1 MFNTE
6 GRENGLITLCILVP
20 DGSGLWVP
28 CLPAGRFVTHIGHKG
43 HDEPRRALTIT
54 QRIIFTVQQN
64 TRRNVY
70 TPCLFLAQE

>member
-6 GRENGLITLCILVP
+6 GWENGLITLCIL
-20 DGSGLWVP
+20 GSPLGSLP
-28 CLPAGRFVTHIGHKG
+28 AGSLPAGRFVTHIGHKG